1 MKQCS
6 ANSLPSASHVP
17 GSSVEHREEP
27 VEGRPLASNAF
38 TNAAPSATRS
48 RAKDQ
53 QQANLPEQAPKPT
66 KSSTTRRPKARDNTQ
81 RPAPAAREPAAQSTS
96 TSRRPQTRSS
106 TSKFFDTP
114 SEPTFSPVASEPERG
129 RLPKLTQG
137 TSHIKT
143 YYATAC
149 ATFEGVDITG
159 AQTEID
165 YISAFIK
172 GLRED
177 KHQSKLTEALQQFH
191 PSRVR
196 DGRIEILCEWEDMR
210 EGLIKAGLLGS
221 KEKDKS
227 VAGKKKGR
235 LLSSENLFDY
245 RY

>member
-6 ANSLPSASHVP
+6 TNSLPSAPHVP
-17 GSSVEHREEP
+17 GSAIEEP
-27 VEGRPLASNAF
+27 VERRPLAR
-38 TNAAPSATRS
+38 NAAPLATRS
-48 RAKDQ
+48 QAKGRQ
-53 QQANLPEQAPKPT
+53 QRNLPEQPPKPA
-66 KSSTTRRPKARDNTQ
+66 KSSTARRPKDNMQ
-81 RPAPAAREPAAQSTS
+81 RPTPAAREPAIQSTS

-114 SEPTFSPVASEPERG
+114 SEPTISPVASDLEQG
-129 RLPKLTQG
+129 RLQKLTQG
-137 TSHIKT
+137 TSHIKN

-159 AQTEID
+159 PQTEID

-191 PSRVR
+191 SSRVR
-196 DGRIEILCEWEDMR
+196 DGRIEILCEWDDMR
-210 EGLIKAGLLGS
+210 EGLVKAGLLGS

-227 VAGKKKGR
+227 VASKRKGR
-235 LLSSENLFDY
+235 LLSSENLLDY
-245 RY
+245 HY

>member
-6 ANSLPSASHVP
+6 ANSLSFAPHVP

-27 VEGRPLASNAF
+27 VERRPLASNAF
-38 TNAAPSATRS
+38 TNTVPSASRS
-48 RAKDQ
+48 RAKE
-53 QQANLPEQAPKPT
+53 QQANLPEEAPKPV
-66 KSSTTRRPKARDNTQ
+66 KPSTTRRPKTRDNTQ
-81 RPAPAAREPAAQSTS
+81 RPTPATCEPAAQSTL

-114 SEPTFSPVASEPERG
+114 PEPTFSSVASEPERG

-137 TSHIKT
+137 TRHIKT

-172 GLRED
+172 GLREE

-221 KEKDKS
+221 KEKNRS
-227 VAGKKKGR
+227 VAGKRKGR